1 MREKNVREINLTK
14 ENICFANKISVEDN
28 VIAAECTLLFDVDK
42 YFGTRSMSNNRS
54 EIQYV
59 HGEKNEKIAFIK

>member
-1 MREKNVREINLTK
+1 MASAYSKTANLSPDFCNFVGADFTPPWYDAAMKTKQPGQEK
-14 ENICFANKISVEDN
+14 
-28 VIAAECTLLFDVDK
+28 AE
-42 YFGTRSMSNNRS
+42 RSMSNNRS